1 MIYHRTVLR
10 VEVLSQEPLGD
21 MSLERIAEEITT
33 GDYSGRVSTVYA
45 IEVSGPTMAS
55 LLTEQG
61 SDPEFFGLDEHGQEV
76 EH

>member
-1 MIYHRTVLR
+1 MYHRTVIQ

-21 MSLERIAEEITT
+21 MCLAGIADQMAR
-33 GDYSGRVSTVYA
+33 GNFSGRVRTVSA
-45 IEVSGPTMAS
+45 VEVNGPAMAN
-55 LLTEQG
+55 LLIGQG